1 MYIAHVYSGMKHFK
15 RFSYIIETNL
25 LGMFWLGFTSIL
37 TRTVLGGYSVEC
49 WILNQRPLV
58 QFPLGVNFHLFFF
71 CTKRKV
77 LTIQNYQIIKLR
89 LMKENIPRASILP
102 ENAAYN
108 KWQFQ
113 ALVTSN
119 RTENQFHLNRTKKIG
134 QSSKGI

>member
-1 MYIAHVYSGMKHFK
+1 MLDFK
-15 RFSYIIETNL
+15 LETP
-25 LGMFWLGFTSIL
+25 GSIPAWGEL
-37 TRTVLGGYSVEC
+37 S
-49 WILNQRPLV
+49 P
-58 QFPLGVNFHLFFF
+58 FFF